1 MSSAIGSIADVVSDV
16 VGAGGEIVKGG
27 VNILG
32 NVVEE
37 GGDFVSDVGKVV
49 SDLDIEDAVTTYVMT
64 GGNPYAAAFAA
75 TSADE
80 KLGFNPAV
88 FYDPTGGG
96 FGFAD
101 PKVYGGGMPGVPSY
115 PGQSI
120 IEPFATQAIT
130 SLARSALEQ
139 DQPTQQ
145 QFANIANL
153 SLEGLEKLQGM
164 IASGEYEKTPSLS
177 FFQQGD
183 VAPTGNI
190 MSRYDTAKAN
200 LSNVIRPPGLIG
212 MEGRLG
218 IYEDYFQKR
227 GLI

>member
-27 VNILG
+27 VDVLG
-32 NVVEE
+32 NVVET

-75 TSADE
+75 TSGDE

-101 PKVYGGGMPGVPSY
+101 PNVYGGGMPGVPSY

-130 SLARSALEQ
+130 ALARSALEQ

-164 IASGEYEKTPSLS
+164 IASGEYEKTPSLT
-177 FFQQGD
+177 FYD
-183 VAPTGNI
+183 AERPTSDI
-190 MSRYDTAKAN
+190 ISRYQTAKAN
-200 LSNVIRPPGLIG
+200 LNNIINPPGLLG
-212 MEGRLG
+212 KSGEFG
-218 IYEDYFQKR
+218 IYEDYFKQR

>member
-1 MSSAIGSIADVVSDV
+1 MGSVVSSVTDIVSDV
-16 VGAGGEIVKGG
+16 VGGAGD
-27 VNILG
+27 ILG
-32 NVVEE
+32 SVADVAGDVV
-37 GGDFVSDVGKVV
+37 DAAGKVV
-49 SDLDIEDAVTTYVMT
+49 SDIDIEDAVTTYIMT

-88 FYDPTGGG
+88 FYDPTSG

-101 PKVYGGGMPGVPSY
+101 PNVYGGGMPGVPSY

-120 IEPFATQAIT
+120 IEPFATQAVT
-130 SLARSALEQ
+130 ALARSALEQ

-153 SLEGLEKLQGM
+153 SLEGLQTLQNM
-164 IASGEYEKTPSLS
+164 IASGQYEKQPSLS
-177 FFQQGD
+177 FFEQTQGETM
-183 VAPTGNI
+183 PSENI
-190 MSRYDTAKAN
+190 FSRYETAKAN
-200 LSNVIRPPGLIG
+200 ISNVIRPPGLIS

-218 IYEDYFQKR
+218 IYEDYFQKK

>member
-1 MSSAIGSIADVVSDV
+1 MSGGGGFIGDIVDTVTGTVGDIVGGAADVVGDV
-16 VGAGGEIVKGG
+16 VDTA
-27 VNILG
+27 
-32 NVVEE
+32 
-37 GGDFVSDVGKVV
+37 GKVV

-75 TSADE
+75 TSGDE

-88 FYDPTGGG
+88 FYDPTSG

-101 PKVYGGGMPGVPSY
+101 PNIYGGGMPGVEAY

-120 IEPFATQAIT
+120 IEPFATQALT

-139 DQPTQQ
+139 DQPTQE

-153 SLEGLEKLQGM
+153 SLEGLKTLQDM

-177 FFQQGD
+177 FYN
-183 VAPTGNI
+183 AERPTSDI
-190 MSRYDTAKAN
+190 MGRYQTAKAN
-200 LSNVIRPPGLIG
+200 LNNIINPPGLLG
-212 MEGRLG
+212 KSGEFG
-218 IYEDYFQKR
+218 IYEDYFKQR

>member
-1 MSSAIGSIADVVSDV
+1 MGSVVSSITDVVGSVVGGAGDILGGAADVVGDV
-16 VGAGGEIVKGG
+16 VDAA
-27 VNILG
+27 
-32 NVVEE
+32 
-37 GGDFVSDVGKVV
+37 GKVV
-49 SDLDIEDAVTTYVMT
+49 SDIDIEDAVTTYIMT

-88 FYDPTGGG
+88 FYDPSSG

-101 PKVYGGGMPGVPSY
+101 PNIYGGGMPGVPSY

-120 IEPFATQAIT
+120 IEPFATQAVT
-130 SLARSALEQ
+130 ALARSALEQ
-139 DQPTQQ
+139 SPSTQQ
-145 QFANIANL
+145 EFANIANL
-153 SLEGLEKLQGM
+153 SLEGLQQLQGM

-177 FFQQGD
+177 FFQRNN
-183 VAPTGNI
+183 VAPTENI

-200 LSNVIRPPGLIG
+200 LSNVIRPPGLIS

-218 IYEDYFQKR
+218 IYEDYFQKK

>member
-1 MSSAIGSIADVVSDV
+1 MSGGGGFIGDIVDTVTGTVGDIVGGAADVVGDV
-16 VGAGGEIVKGG
+16 VDTA
-27 VNILG
+27 
-32 NVVEE
+32 
-37 GGDFVSDVGKVV
+37 GKVV

-75 TSADE
+75 TSGDE

-88 FYDPTGGG
+88 FYDPTSG

-101 PKVYGGGMPGVPSY
+101 PNIYGGGMPGVEAY

-139 DQPTQQ
+139 DQPTQE
-145 QFANIANL
+145 QFATIANL
-153 SLEGLEKLQGM
+153 SLEGLKTLQDM
-164 IASGEYEKTPSLS
+164 IASGEYEKAPSLS
-177 FFQQGD
+177 FYN
-183 VAPTGNI
+183 AERPTSDI
-190 MSRYDTAKAN
+190 MGRYQTAKAN
-200 LSNVIRPPGLIG
+200 LNNIINPPGLLG
-212 MEGRLG
+212 KSGEFG
-218 IYEDYFQKR
+218 IYEDYFKQR

>member
-1 MSSAIGSIADVVSDV
+1 MSSAVDSITDVVSDV
-16 VGAGGEIVKGG
+16 VGGAGD
-27 VNILG
+27 ILG
-32 NVVEE
+32 EAADVV
-37 GGDFVSDVGKVV
+37 GDVVDAAGKVV
-49 SDLDIEDAVTTYVMT
+49 SDIDIEDAVTTYVMT

-101 PKVYGGGMPGVPSY
+101 PNVYGGGMPGVPSY

-130 SLARSALEQ
+130 ALARSALEQ

-164 IASGEYEKTPSLS
+164 IASGEYEKTPSLT
-177 FFQQGD
+177 FYD
-183 VAPTGNI
+183 AERPTSDI
-190 MSRYDTAKAN
+190 ISRYQTAKAN
-200 LSNVIRPPGLIG
+200 LNNIINPPGLLG
-212 MEGRLG
+212 KSGEFG
-218 IYEDYFQKR
+218 IYEDYFKQR